1 MWVAFV
7 IFLIMITIW
16 SWNAQQ
22 HNELR
27 GFIVFGFGKKKKL
40 EEFAKLLSELGDITQ
55 KAADKYVADNE
66 IEIQAAFKRG
76 LNPFASV
83 AYISDNQMERI
94 SNAHHLGELHL
105 AKNIDDFWLLV
116 ALNCVVAMES
126 AGVPSEQLNFNF
138 KYWNKVIEMPIDP
151 VGDDFTYGD
160 RLQQLVD
167 AMKAKTTQGSEIQI
181 GLRFSED
188 SCRSK

>member
-1 MWVAFV
+1 MWSEGSISTKIHISTEMGSFHNLLNNNYNLV
-7 IFLIMITIW
+7 LECLTILLVE
-16 SWNAQQ
+16 Q
-22 HNELR
+22 
-27 GFIVFGFGKKKKL
+27 FDMFGFGKKKKL

-55 KAADKYVADNE
+55 QAADKYVADNE

-76 LNPFASV
+76 LNPFASL
-83 AYISDNQMERI
+83 AYIADNQMERI

-116 ALNCVVAMES
+116 ALNCVVAMQS

-151 VGDDFTYGD
+151 ASGEFTYGD
-160 RLQQLVD
+160 RLQLLVD
-167 AMKAKTTQGSEIQI
+167 AMKAKTT
-181 GLRFSED
+181 
-188 SCRSK
+188 